1 MAVVSSHFSPD
12 ATPRDTFVVRIWSSD
27 GGDLLR
33 GHIQHVRT
41 RKRAYFTSR
50 ERLTEF
56 IQDHSRD
63 PNPDPCQS

>member
-1 MAVVSSHFSPD
+1 MSSQSGSD
-12 ATPRDTFVVRIWSSD
+12 GTPRDTFVVRIWSSD

-41 RKRAYFTSR
+41 RKRAYFTTR

-56 IQDHSRD
+56 IQDHSQD
-63 PNPDPCQS
+63 PNADPCQS